1 MNTIVALMIA
11 TVIGIMI
18 LPRYYAMVENGT
30 RQGSLAVTAGQ
41 FQDLIRAAG
50 QYESAHTSELTAA
63 VPVGGTTQI
72 ALSTLIS
79 EHDLPPA
86 FTATNPDGQIWSVY
100 IQQPTSGVLSA
111 VIESSGGTS
120 YIPKDE
126 VSVASM
132 TGHQGGFVPYDGM
145 LGGLT
150 ADTAYGA
157 SGTWRFNMAGLPNP
171 GPGHL
176 VGLVSAGAGS
186 SDAGVTTNDYL
197 YRTAVAGH
205 PELNTM
211 RTPLDMGGNSIN
223 NANDVNATRGVFAG
237 GNPNGGYGGVKVASA
252 YLYGDDNNAAVRT
265 PGAVFLQHYDGS
277 SADLWAGQGHFG
289 SNIGTRGYD
298 PYVGLPTG
306 WGGGVHSWD
315 GYFEG
320 GLGVGTGG
328 NVSTY
333 VNNQG
338 YVSIGDRLEVQ
349 NSVRVMQNGCAFN
362 VGNACFYGD
371 NDNLAIRAPGAAYV
385 QHADGSAADLGAGNV
400 SATTV
405 RLGTDN
411 GNAWPGNGCS
421 PNGALATKN
430 DNSGLLLVC
439 QSGVWRA
446 PQAQISGYVPTTTN
460 GFAGYNRTN
469 SITGG
474 YSCPAGTEDLGIETI
489 WYGNYGYST
498 LHLCSAQ

>member
-50 QYESAHTSELTAA
+50 QYENAHTSELTAA

-72 ALSTLIS
+72 ALSTLVS

-86 FTATNPDGQIWSVY
+86 FTATNPDGQAWSVY
-100 IQQPTSGVLSA
+100 IQQPTAGVLSA

-157 SGTWRFNMAGLPNP
+157 NGTWRFNMAGLPNP

-176 VGLVSAGAGS
+176 VGLVSSSAGS
-186 SDAGVTTNDYL
+186 SDAGSMTNDYL
-197 YRTAVAGH
+197 YRTIVAGH
-205 PELNTM
+205 PELNKM
-211 RTPLDMGGNSIN
+211 LAPLDMGGNTIN

-237 GNPNGGYGGVKVASA
+237 GNPNGGYGGVKVAST
-252 YLYGDDNNAAVRT
+252 YLYGDDNNAGVRT
-265 PGAVFLQHYDGS
+265 PGMLYVQHYDGS
-277 SADLWAGQGHFG
+277 YADVGAGAGRFSG
-289 SNIGTRGYD
+289 AVGTNGYD
-298 PYVGLPTG
+298 PYNGIPAG
-306 WGGGVHSWD
+306 WAAGTHSQD

-320 GLGVGTGG
+320 NLGLGNAGNLGIYFNHTGYG
-328 NVSTY
+328 H
-333 VNNQG
+333 
-338 YVSIGDRLEVQ
+338 IGDRLDVQ
-349 NSVRVMQNGCAFN
+349 NQVQVAAWGCGYA
-362 VGNACFYGD
+362 VGNACLYGD
-371 NDNLAIRAPGAAYV
+371 GNTVALRSPGIAQI
-385 QHADGSAADLGAGNV
+385 QHTDGSVADLTAGNI

-421 PNGALATKN
+421 PNGALATKS
-430 DNSGLLLVC
+430 DNSGQLLAC

-446 PQAQISGYVPTTTN
+446 PQAQISGYVPTSTN
-460 GFAGYNRTN
+460 GFTGYNRTN

-474 YSCPAGTEDLGIETI
+474 YSCPAGTEDLGIETV

>member
-11 TVIGIMI
+11 SVIGIMI

-50 QYESAHTSELTAA
+50 QYENAHASELTAS
-63 VPVGGTTQI
+63 VPIGGTTQI
-72 ALSTLIS
+72 PLSTLIN

-86 FTATNPDGQIWSVY
+86 FTPTNPDGQAWSVY

-111 VIESSGGTS
+111 VIESSGGKS
-120 YIPKDE
+120 YIAKDE
-126 VSVASM
+126 VSVAAM

-150 ADTAYGA
+150 SNTAYGA
-157 SGTWRFNMAGLPNP
+157 SGTWHFNMAGLPNP

-176 VGLVSAGAGS
+176 VGLISGGTGA

-211 RTPLDMGGNSIN
+211 RAPLDMGGNNIN
-223 NANDVNATRGVFAG
+223 NANNVTATRGVFSG
-237 GNPNGGYGGVKVASA
+237 GNPNGGYGGVQVGST
-252 YLYGDDNNAAVRT
+252 YLYGDNTNAAIRT
-265 PGAVFLQHYDGS
+265 PGTVYLQHYNGS
-277 SADLWAGQGHFG
+277 SANVVANAGYFN
-289 SNIGTRGYD
+289 SNIGTYGHD
-298 PYVGLPTG
+298 PYTGLPSG
-306 WGGGVHSWD
+306 WWGGVHSQD

-320 GLGVGTGG
+320 VFGLGTYG
-328 NVSTY
+328 NTNIY
-333 VNNQG
+333 MDNAG
-338 YVSIGDRLEVQ
+338 YARIGDRLEVQ
-349 NSVRVMQNGCAFN
+349 HSVRVMQLGCVFT
-362 VGNACFYGD
+362 VGKACFYGD
-371 NDNLAIRAPGAAYV
+371 NDNVAIRAPGTAFV
-385 QHADGSAADLGAGNV
+385 QHDDGSAADLNAGNV
-400 SATTV
+400 TATTV

-411 GNAWPGNGCS
+411 GNAWPGNGCG

-439 QSGVWRA
+439 QSGVWHA
-446 PQAQISGYVPTTTN
+446 PQAQISGYVPTTSN
-460 GFAGYNRTN
+460 GFSGYNKTN

-474 YSCPAGTEDLGIETI
+474 YNCPAGTEDLGIETI
-489 WYGNYGYST
+489 WYGDYGYSA